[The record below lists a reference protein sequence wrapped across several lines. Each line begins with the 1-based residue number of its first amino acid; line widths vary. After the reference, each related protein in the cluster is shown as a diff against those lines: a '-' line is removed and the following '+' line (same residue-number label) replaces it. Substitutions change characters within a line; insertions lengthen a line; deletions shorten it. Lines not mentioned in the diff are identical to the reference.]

1 MKSHQPLSVLL
12 HCRDEEQVPWKLVSY
27 LRSMP
32 HLRVEIGSDV
42 PPNLDD
48 IDVVVSRCETSAE
61 IAQRLEPYV
70 RSGGGW
76 LALVPESQADL
87 PPLFGA
93 QPGPAGPVSEI
104 RVIFEDAAHPMAVRL
119 PDALYLTETYRSL
132 EPISQ
137 ESEVLL
143 YADWHYRHSPMLVS
157 RRHGEGRTACTVLA
171 SFDVP
176 AFQQVLY
183 RLLLLLAGRISR
195 ERDLKVALLGYAPS
209 MGRFH
214 GLGVEDTP
222 GLELLAA
229 CDLDPG
235 RLQQATCDF
244 PGLAA
249 HANSK
254 QLAEDPEV
262 EVVIV
267 ATPPNNHAR
276 LCLEMMDAGK
286 HVVCEK
292 PLALG
297 CVETD
302 QLTRV
307 SRERGVHLSCHQ
319 NRRWDVD
326 YLAIR
331 QALLEERIGDPF
343 YLETFV
349 GGFSHPCGYWHSH
362 AEISGGTAY
371 DWGGHYLDWI
381 VSLIPDRVAS
391 VVGTRH
397 KRVWHDVTNADQE
410 RVQMRFAGGQ
420 EAEFLHSDV
429 AAIRK
434 PKWYLLGTAGAIVGR
449 WKDVAVFDVD
459 PVHYYQRHEIPATEM
474 VPELT
479 LSRRSPSGQTVAQ
492 ELPIP
497 ARQAYPFHRNLA
509 DRLHT
514 GEPIV
519 APLEDSVRVVAILEA
534 ASRSAEKGGTREVLD
549 V

>member
-1 MKSHQPLSVLL
+1 MSHV
-12 HCRDEEQVPWKLVSY
+12 RVNIEGNVPS
-27 LRSMP
+27 
-32 HLRVEIGSDV
+32 
-42 PPNLDD
+42 NLDD
-48 IDVVVSRCETSAE
+48 IDVVVSRGETSAE
-61 IAQRLEPYV
+61 TAQRLEPYV
-70 RSGGGW
+70 RFGGGW
-76 LALVPESQADL
+76 LALVPQDQSDL

-93 QPGPAGPVSEI
+93 QPGSAGPVSEI
-104 RVIFEDAAHPMAVRL
+104 RVIFRDAEHPMAVRL
-119 PDALYLTETYRSL
+119 PDSLYLTETYRAL
-132 EPISQ
+132 EPTSE
-137 ESEVLL
+137 ESEILL
-143 YADWHYRHSPMLVS
+143 YADWHYRHSPVLVS
-157 RRHGEGRTACTVLA
+157 RRHGEGRTACTTLE
-171 SFDVP
+171 SFDIP
-176 AFQQVLY
+176 AFQRVFY
-183 RLLLLLAGRISR
+183 RLLLLLACRIFH
-195 ERDLKVALLGYAPS
+195 ERNLEVALLGYAPS
-209 MGRFH
+209 VGKLH
-214 GLGVEDTP
+214 GLGVQDTP
-222 GLELLAA
+222 GLELRTA

-235 RLQQATCDF
+235 RLQQATQDF
-244 PGLAA
+244 PGLAI
-249 HANSK
+249 HTSSK

-434 PKWYLLGTAGAIVGR
+434 PKWYLLGTTGAILGR
-449 WKDVAVFDVD
+449 WRDVTVFDVD

-479 LSRRSPSGQTVAQ
+479 LSRRSPSGQIVAQ

-497 ARQAYPFHRNLA
+497 TRQAYPFHRNLA

-534 ASRSAEKGGTREVLD
+534 ASRSAEKGGAQEVLD

>member
-1 MKSHQPLSVLL
+1 
-12 HCRDEEQVPWKLVSY
+12 
-27 LRSMP
+27 
-32 HLRVEIGSDV
+32 
-42 PPNLDD
+42 
-48 IDVVVSRCETSAE
+48 
-61 IAQRLEPYV
+61 
-70 RSGGGW
+70 
-76 LALVPESQADL
+76 
-87 PPLFGA
+87 
-93 QPGPAGPVSEI
+93 
-104 RVIFEDAAHPMAVRL
+104 
-119 PDALYLTETYRSL
+119 
-132 EPISQ
+132 
-137 ESEVLL
+137 
-143 YADWHYRHSPMLVS
+143 
-157 RRHGEGRTACTVLA
+157 
-171 SFDVP
+171 
-176 AFQQVLY
+176 
-183 RLLLLLAGRISR
+183 
-195 ERDLKVALLGYAPS
+195 
-209 MGRFH
+209 
-214 GLGVEDTP
+214 
-222 GLELLAA
+222 
-229 CDLDPG
+229 
-235 RLQQATCDF
+235 
-244 PGLAA
+244 
-249 HANSK
+249 
-254 QLAEDPEV
+254 
-262 EVVIV
+262 
-267 ATPPNNHAR
+267 
-276 LCLEMMDAGK
+276 
-286 HVVCEK
+286 
-292 PLALG
+292 
-297 CVETD
+297 
-302 QLTRV
+302 V

-319 NRRWDVD
+319 NRRWDAD

-362 AEISGGTAY
+362 AEISGGAAY

-397 KRVWHDVTNADQE
+397 KCVWNDVTNADQE

-474 VPELT
+474 VPERT
-479 LSRRSPSGQTVAQ
+479 LSRRSPSGQIVAQ

-514 GEPIV
+514 GEPIA
-519 APLEDSVRVVAILEA
+519 APLEDSARVVAILEA